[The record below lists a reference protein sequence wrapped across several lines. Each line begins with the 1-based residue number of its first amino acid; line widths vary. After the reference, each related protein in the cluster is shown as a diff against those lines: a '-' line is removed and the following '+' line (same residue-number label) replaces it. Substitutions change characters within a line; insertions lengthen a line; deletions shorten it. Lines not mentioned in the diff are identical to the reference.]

1 MEGISLRAI
10 LDVPTMLLFKATI
23 NFVTGHLEYPL
34 INTKFPLV
42 MQQLQLILP
51 VGTTTTKLFFTS
63 PMENISSLHQHDT
76 TLQHIL
82 A

>member
-1 MEGISLRAI
+1 
-10 LDVPTMLLFKATI
+10 
-23 NFVTGHLEYPL
+23 
-34 INTKFPLV
+34 

-51 VGTTTTKLFFTS
+51 VGTTTTQLFFTS